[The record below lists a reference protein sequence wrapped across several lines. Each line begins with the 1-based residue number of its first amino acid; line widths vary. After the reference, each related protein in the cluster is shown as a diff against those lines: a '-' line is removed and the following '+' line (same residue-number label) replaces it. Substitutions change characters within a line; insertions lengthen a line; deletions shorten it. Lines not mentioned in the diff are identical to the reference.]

1 MNGLLSFIVFL
12 QSFVFHCGNI
22 TIFCKR
28 SLVDLG
34 TGMLHLFLAYLYRY
48 LFSNFVQKPE

>member
-48 LFSNFVQKPE
+48 LFSNVVQKPE